1 MTNLAVLKKSRHRLR
16 EGDVFVMRLPDRLY
30 LYGRVISTNAKAGWS
45 MPGAILIYVYRS
57 RSTRKAAVPTLALGD
72 LLLPPMMTNR
82 LGWSRGYFET
92 IGHRRL
98 KPSDVLRQHC
108 FEDFAGRYFDET
120 AAELPGPIE
129 PVGMW
134 GLHSYRSI
142 DDEISKAL
150 GIALAPD

>member
-1 MTNLAVLKKSRHRLR
+1 MTNLAILKKSRHRLR
-16 EGDVFVMRLPDRLY
+16 EGDVFVMRPPDGLY
-30 LYGRVISTNAKAGWS
+30 LYGRVISTVAKAGWS

-57 RSTRKAAVPTLALGD
+57 RSSQKAAVPTLALGD

-92 IGHRRL
+92 IGN
-98 KPSDVLRQHC
+98 KPLQPGDVLRHHC
-108 FEDFAGRYFDET
+108 FENFAGRYFDET
-120 AAELPGPIE
+120 AAELPGPIA
-129 PVGMW
+129 PVGTW

-150 GIALAPD
+150 GIPLAPS